1 MNHSGGTPAT
11 STGRHA
17 RRYVIRIGLSL
28 GLLGGLLWIVDVPQV
43 LQLFRSVSIPLLI
56 VILVMQTCDRL
67 LMAFKWWLLLERAEL
82 RIRFWAAVRSYY
94 ISSFAGL
101 FLPMTV
107 GADVVRTLT
116 LRATGAISSVV
127 ATIALERGIGAV
139 AHAMWCVVSVVLLAQ
154 MGLDPG
160 IPVAHLGLL
169 VAGLLIVTSVGL
181 PLSFKVAEWASTTLR
196 KRGGIGAK
204 VAPLASAYAEASHE
218 PRVVW
223 TFFALTVFEGI
234 FPIIVHYL
242 AATALGI
249 GLPLRLFLA
258 IIPIVYLVGR
268 LPISLGG
275 IGVVEGTFVL
285 LGMLLGI
292 ELDAALA
299 IAVLSQVTMIV
310 ILLPGAVAYFVSPSA
325 SEAQL
330 PSPRAARR
338 WRPDE
343 GK

>member
-1 MNHSGGTPAT
+1 MNPSGGTPAI
-11 STGRHA
+11 SKSRHA
-17 RRYVIRIGLSL
+17 RRYFIRIALSL
-28 GLLGGLLWIVDVPQV
+28 SLLGGLLLIVDVPQ
-43 LQLFRSVSIPLLI
+43 LFQLFSSVSVRVLI

-82 RIRFWAAVRSYY
+82 RIRFWEAVRSYY

-101 FLPMTV
+101 FLPMTL
-107 GADVVRTLT
+107 GADAVRTLT
-116 LRATGAISSVV
+116 LRTSGAISSVV

-160 IPVAHLGLL
+160 IPIAHLGLL
-169 VAGLLIVTSVGL
+169 VAGLLIVTSIGL
-181 PLSFKVAEWASTTLR
+181 PLSFKVAEWVSTKLR
-196 KRGGIGAK
+196 KRGGIGAR

-223 TFFALTVFEGI
+223 TFLALTVFEGA

-242 AATALGI
+242 AATALGV
-249 GLPLRLFLA
+249 GLPFRLFLA

-285 LGMLLGI
+285 LGTLLGI

-310 ILLPGAVAYFVSPSA
+310 ILLPGAVAYSVYSSA
-325 SEAQL
+325 SEAQ
-330 PSPRAARR
+330 PPAPTAR